1 MTQEVTRGTTAS
13 RIALVGAVAVAVA
26 AAPYWGS
33 TASLRLLG
41 EIMVYLA
48 LASLWNLLAGYTGLV
63 SIGQQ
68 AYVGFGGYML
78 FTICYN
84 LGWNPLYAI
93 PIAGLAAAPVSVLVA
108 TLLFRLNGAYF
119 AIGTWVVAEVFR
131 LGFAQMASLGGGSG
145 LSLPINV
152 MREMA
157 GTKAE
162 REALIYWAALALGA
176 GSIAVV
182 YLLLRSRIGLA
193 LTAIRDSEVASSSLG
208 IAIKRI
214 KLLVYVAVAAATSMI
229 GALIFLQ
236 KLRIAPNAAFSVT
249 DWTAFVI
256 FMVVIGGIGTI
267 EGPIIGTLLYFLLR
281 QFLADLGSIYLIVLG
296 ALAIIT
302 MMVAPKGI
310 WGFLVSRFGASLF
323 PVGYHV
329 KLPKMDAIMEECSY
343 VGPDRTYRNVAASCG
358 HARGARGDAPQ
369 GQDLIRGIEGRH

>member
-1 MTQEVTRGTTAS
+1 MMQEVTRATTAS
-13 RIALVGAVAVAVA
+13 RIALFVAALLVIALA

-33 TASLRLLG
+33 TATLRLLG

-48 LASLWNLLAGYTGLV
+48 LASLWNLLAGYSGLV

-68 AYVGFGGYML
+68 AYVGFGGYVL
-78 FTICYN
+78 FTICYHSG
-84 LGWNPLYAI
+84 LNPLYAI
-93 PIAGLAAAPVSVLVA
+93 PVAGLAAAVVSILVA
-108 TLLFRLNGAYF
+108 ALVFRLNGAYF

-131 LGFAQMASLGGGSG
+131 LGFAQMSSLGGGSG

-152 MREMA
+152 MKEMA

-162 REALIYWAALALGA
+162 REALIYWAALALGT

-182 YLLLRSRIGLA
+182 YMLLRSRIGLA
-193 LTAIRDSEVASSSLG
+193 LTALRDSEIASSSLG
-208 IAIKRI
+208 ISIRRI
-214 KLLVYVAVAAATSMI
+214 KVFVYVAAAGATSMV

-249 DWTAFVI
+249 DWTAFII

-267 EGPIIGTLLYFLLR
+267 EGPIVGTLLYFLLR
-281 QFLADLGSIYLIVLG
+281 QFLADLGSIYLIILG

-302 MMVAPKGI
+302 MLVAPKGI
-310 WGFLVSRFGASLF
+310 WGFVSNRFGVFLF

-329 KLPKMDAIMEECSY
+329 KLPSSATTTKENSH
-343 VGPDRTYRNVAASCG
+343 VGLDRTHRDLAAASADVRHG
-358 HARGARGDAPQ
+358 TAERQGLVRGF
-369 GQDLIRGIEGRH
+369 EGPH